1 MKTIEVT
8 DKAAKTIEA
17 LRDDSTDERE
27 VINEQLCKAFAAV
40 GNKIITGDNSL
51 IPALCI
57 LSDYHDLIEDLSKE
71 GE

>member
-8 DKAAKTIEA
+8 DKMAKAIEA
-17 LRDDSTDERE
+17 LRREDSDARE

-40 GNKIITGDNSL
+40 GGKMITGDNSL
-51 IPALCI
+51 IPALYI
-57 LSDYHDLIEDLSKE
+57 LTDYHELIEGLSQD